1 MRPNSFIIYVL
12 WQEENFSAKKGKSV
26 KVNKAKKNDIAPISL
41 PNKKIK
47 LNMGEG
53 IKVVINFNLFHHS
66 LYSPHRQT
74 L

>member
-1 MRPNSFIIYVL
+1 MSPNFISYF
-12 WQEENFSAKKGKSV
+12 WQEENFGAKKSKSL

-53 IKVVINFNLFHHS
+53 IKVSDQI
-66 LYSPHRQT
+66 
-74 L
+74 